1 MITKTLIDHE
11 PFVAALNAMIT
22 ARKRI
27 MSGSSYS
34 PEAKQKAEHE
44 TRAIKL
50 VLSMTNDSR
59 YRKEITL

>member
-1 MITKTLIDHE
+1 MTKTFIDHE
-11 PFVAALNAMIT
+11 PFVAELNAMIT

-27 MSGSSYS
+27 ISGSSYS

-44 TRAIKL
+44 TQAIKM

-59 YRKEITL
+59 YRKGITI

>member
-1 MITKTLIDHE
+1 MTKTFIDRE

-27 MSGSSYS
+27 ISGSSYS
-34 PEAKQKAEHE
+34 SEAKQKAEHE
-44 TRAIKL
+44 TQAIKM

-59 YRKEITL
+59 YTKTISL

>member
-1 MITKTLIDHE
+1 MTKTFIDKE

-27 MSGSSYS
+27 ISGSSYS

-44 TRAIKL
+44 TQAIKL

-59 YRKEITL
+59 YTKTITL

>member
-1 MITKTLIDHE
+1 MTKTFIDHE

-27 MSGSSYS
+27 ISGSSYS

-44 TRAIKL
+44 TQAIKM

-59 YRKEITL
+59 YTKTISL

>member
-1 MITKTLIDHE
+1 MMTKTFIDHE

-27 MSGSSYS
+27 ISGSSYS

-44 TRAIKL
+44 TEAIKQ
-50 VLSMTNDSR
+50 VLGMTNDHR
-59 YRKEITL
+59 YRKDITL

>member
-1 MITKTLIDHE
+1 MTTTFIDRE

-27 MSGSSYS
+27 ISGSIYS

-44 TRAIKL
+44 TGVIKQ
-50 VLSMTNDSR
+50 VLGMTNDSR
-59 YRKEITL
+59 YTKTITL

>member
-1 MITKTLIDHE
+1 MTKTFIDHE
-11 PFVAALNAMIT
+11 PFVAALRAMIT

-34 PEAKQKAEHE
+34 LEAKQKAEHE
-44 TRAIKL
+44 TQAIKM

-59 YRKEITL
+59 YTKTISL

>member
-1 MITKTLIDHE
+1 MTKTFIDHE

-44 TRAIKL
+44 TQAIKM

-59 YRKEITL
+59 YTKTISL

>member
-1 MITKTLIDHE
+1 MKKSLIDYDL
-11 PFVAALNAMIT
+11 FVAALNAMIT

-27 MSGSSYS
+27 ISGSSYS

-44 TRAIKL
+44 TQAIKM

-59 YRKEITL
+59 YTKTISL